1 MLRDTVLVTGALF
14 DPKVFLN
21 ALANHVVS
29 VGSINSVPISKS
41 IHFSPFF
48 FSYSVIR
55 FWCLFASNLGF
66 LFFCFL
72 GVESGCKFSAD
83 EERTV
88 IELQSEFGNKWARI
102 ATYLPGRTDNDV
114 KNFWSSRQK
123 RLARILHNS
132 SDASSS
138 SFNPKFSSSHRC
150 KGKNVKPILQSFN
163 PSQVILKIRFWV
175 SRKDFNFQFLWFQ
188 GFGLVEEEITASSS
202 TSKTVAYSSD
212 QVDDEDL
219 RLPDLGI
226 KLEHQPFTFGTDL
239 VLAEFS
245 DSQNDANPQAI
256 PFSPESRELLA
267 RLDDPF
273 YYDILGPADSSE
285 PLFALPQPF
294 FEPSPAPRR
303 CRHVSKDEEPDVFLD
318 DFPADMFDQVDP
330 IRTP

>member
-1 MLRDTVLVTGALF
+1 MRKMEANNNNKKEEIKKGPWKAEEDEVLI
-14 DPKVFLN
+14 
-21 ALANHVVS
+21 NHVKRYGPRDWS
-29 VGSINSVPISKS
+29 SIRSKGLLHRTGKS
-41 IHFSPFF
+41 CRLRWVNKLRP
-48 FSYSVIR
+48 
-55 FWCLFASNLGF
+55 NLKN
-66 LFFCFL
+66 
-72 GVESGCKFSAD
+72 GCKFSAD
-83 EERTV
+83 EERVV
-88 IELQSEFGNKWARI
+88 IELQSDFGNKWARI

-132 SDASSS
+132 SSDASTSKSS
-138 SFNPKFSSSHRC
+138 SSSSHRC
-150 KGKNVKPILQSFN
+150 KGKHVKPIRQSCN
-163 PSQVILKIRFWV
+163 PT
-175 SRKDFNFQFLWFQ
+175 Q
-188 GFGLVEEEITASSS
+188 GFSLVEEEEITVSSS
-202 TSKTVAYSSD
+202 SSLMKVPYSSSD
-212 QVDDEDL
+212 QVDDKAL

-226 KLEHQPFTFGTDL
+226 KFEHQPFTFGTDL
-239 VLAEFS
+239 VIAEFS
-245 DSQNDANPQAI
+245 DSPNDADQQALI

>member
-1 MLRDTVLVTGALF
+1 MRKMEGKKEEIKKGPWKAEEDEVLI
-14 DPKVFLN
+14 
-21 ALANHVVS
+21 NHVNRYGPREWS
-29 VGSINSVPISKS
+29 SIRSKGLLHRTGKS
-41 IHFSPFF
+41 CRLRWVNKLRP
-48 FSYSVIR
+48 
-55 FWCLFASNLGF
+55 NLKN
-66 LFFCFL
+66 
-72 GVESGCKFSAD
+72 GCKFSSE

-138 SFNPKFSSSHRC
+138 SFNTKSSSSSHRT
-150 KGKNVKPILQSFN
+150 KGKNVKPLPQSFN
-163 PSQVILKIRFWV
+163 PSQ
-175 SRKDFNFQFLWFQ
+175 
-188 GFGLVEEEITASSS
+188 GFGVVEEEDITVSSS
-202 TSKTVAYSSD
+202 SKIFPYSTD
-212 QVDDEDL
+212 DHVDDETL

-226 KLEHQPFTFGTDL
+226 KLEHQPFAFGTDL
-239 VLAEFS
+239 VLAETSSFFS
-245 DSQNDANPQAI
+245 ESQQPNI
-256 PFSPESRELLA
+256 TFSPDSRELLA

-273 YYDILGPADSSE
+273 YYDILGPPDSSE

-303 CRHVSKDEEPDVFLD
+303 CRHVSKDDDVFLD

-330 IRTP
+330 IRSP